1 MLKNFNFARKRID
14 NEGQMSNYQQK
25 SLSKISQSNQL
36 RQSRL
41 SNSSMKTDRKTLKR
55 DESFQKSHY
64 YQLSNSNN
72 LQKRS
77 ISKEIKDDI
86 TKDISQKILFPV
98 NVATKTNGVNSD
110 KKCPLTSNLKKIDQ
124 KQIRNSQYFFDSVQ
138 DEC

>member
-55 DESFQKSHY
+55 D
-64 YQLSNSNN
+64 
-72 LQKRS
+72 
-77 ISKEIKDDI
+77 
-86 TKDISQKILFPV
+86 
-98 NVATKTNGVNSD
+98 
-110 KKCPLTSNLKKIDQ
+110 
-124 KQIRNSQYFFDSVQ
+124 
-138 DEC
+138 

>member
-64 YQLSNSNN
+64 Y
-72 LQKRS
+72 
-77 ISKEIKDDI
+77 
-86 TKDISQKILFPV
+86 
-98 NVATKTNGVNSD
+98 
-110 KKCPLTSNLKKIDQ
+110 
-124 KQIRNSQYFFDSVQ
+124 
-138 DEC
+138 